1 MQISPSEQPIQPSDS
16 TVQLQAEALILVDV
30 GRQLG
35 VELIQKVGIAVG
47 DARAEVDGASADQ
60 SVLVEVF
67 ARIGKLRGA
76 QLHKVSTDVLKLLA
90 IRESKPDST
99 LVLAFADQEA
109 ADSIVGW
116 RAAVLKHNRIEKV
129 VADLPAG
136 EREAI
141 RSAQRRQNM
150 GNAPEAGSS

>member
-1 MQISPSEQPIQPSDS
+1 MEPSDS
-16 TVQLQAEALILVDV
+16 TVQLKAEALILADV

-35 VELIQKVGIAVG
+35 VELTQKVGVAVG
-47 DARAEVDGASADQ
+47 NARAEVDGASADQ

-76 QLHKVSTDVLKLLA
+76 QLHKVSTDALKLLA
-90 IRESKPDST
+90 IRESKPEST

-116 RAAVLKHNRIEKV
+116 RAAVLEHNQIEKM

-141 RSAQRRQNM
+141 RAAQRRQNM
-150 GNAPEAGSS
+150 GNAPRTGPT